1 MIDEFFKILWVFDT
15 FYESLTQEAL
25 EVPQS
30 LGISNQF
37 EPLFLE
43 KIAEAA
49 QVLLKA
55 LIVEVSSNMQ
65 LSQVSNISQHLHKF
79 HILDE
84 LLIQLVGLLGIVGRG
99 FGLLALDALAFLLE
113 LVGVALRHYI

>member
-65 LSQVSNISQHLHKF
+65 LSQVSNISHHLHKF

>member
-25 EVPQS
+25 EVPQP
-30 LGISNQF
+30 LGISNQS

-49 QVLLKA
+49 QILLKA

-65 LSQVSNISQHLHKF
+65 LSQVSNISQHLHKL

-84 LLIQLVGLLGIVGRG
+84 LLIQLVGLLRIVGRG